1 MLQNSC
7 LKNVVLAAVFF
18 SIYNFEIIIC
28 IYLEMML
35 CEKSL
40 ISVWIISPSGLK
52 KQSGIIIM
60 SRNRNWFTSLFKCL
74 IVATIS
80 NQQVIGQ

>member
-40 ISVWIISPSGLK
+40 ISV
-52 KQSGIIIM
+52 
-60 SRNRNWFTSLFKCL
+60 
-74 IVATIS
+74 
-80 NQQVIGQ
+80 